1 MYDIQRFERIE
12 RRRPSRFKKILRLI
26 IFLSL
31 LIFTLNIVINTY
43 LNSKPKE
50 NGLFISPVATVKAVI
65 KKTITDIN
73 SKENSKALEEI
84 VLTQLTT
91 NKDNYAVVIKNL
103 DTGERYLL
111 NEHKVFETAS
121 LYKLWV
127 MGEVYRQIENGSLT
141 DNQIISAN
149 IEDLNRIFNIAS
161 ESAERTEGEIS
172 WPVETAV
179 KNMITVSDNY
189 SALLLSNKIKISN
202 VAQFLKDNGLTQSK
216 VGTANDSPL
225 STASD
230 IALFFE
236 KLYNEELANKEST
249 TEMISYLKDQQINTK
264 LSNLLPAESIIAH
277 KTGELGAYSHDGG
290 IVYLSKGDYIIVI
303 MSETNSQTRANTN
316 IAQISKKVYD
326 YFNK

>member
-12 RRRPSRFKKILRLI
+12 RRRPSRFKNLLRLTL
-26 IFLSL
+26 FFCL
-31 LIFTLNIVINTY
+31 LIFTLNVIINTY
-43 LNSKPKE
+43 LNSKSKE

-65 KKTITDIN
+65 KKTITNIN
-73 SKENSKALEEI
+73 AKENSKMLEEI
-84 VLTQLTT
+84 VLTELKT

-127 MGEVYRQIENGSLT
+127 MGEVYRQIENGSLSK
-141 DNQIISAN
+141 DQVLSAN

-172 WPVETAV
+172 WPVKTAV
-179 KNMITVSDNY
+179 KNMITISDNY
-189 SALLLSNKIKISN
+189 SALLLSSKIKISN
-202 VAQFLKDNGLTQSK
+202 VSQFLKTNGLIESK
-216 VGTANDSPL
+216 VGTVNDSPL
-225 STASD
+225 STAND

-236 KLYNEELANKEST
+236 KLYNEELGNKAST
-249 TEMISYLKDQQINTK
+249 AEMIQHLKNQQINTK
-264 LSNLLPAESIIAH
+264 LSNLLPKDAVIAH
-277 KTGELGAYSHDGG
+277 KTGELGAFSHDGG
-290 IVYLSKGDYIIVI
+290 IVYLGKENYVIVI
-303 MSETNSQTRANTN
+303 MSETASQTRANES
-316 IAQISKKVYD
+316 IALISKKVYD

>member
-12 RRRPSRFKKILRLI
+12 RRRPSRFKKMLRLVLFV
-26 IFLSL
+26 FLL
-31 LIFTLNIVINTY
+31 VFTLNIITNTY

-50 NGLFISPVATVKAVI
+50 NGLFISPIATVKAVI

-73 SKENSKALEEI
+73 SKENSKQLEEI
-84 VLTQLTT
+84 VLNQLKTS
-91 NKDNYAVVIKNL
+91 KGSYAVVIKNL

-127 MGEVYRQIENGSLT
+127 MGEVYRQIENGNLT
-141 DNQIISAN
+141 KDQVLAAN
-149 IEDLNRIFNIAS
+149 VEDLNRVFNIAS
-161 ESAERTEGEIS
+161 ESAERTEGGIS
-172 WPVETAV
+172 WPVQVAV
-179 KNMITVSDNY
+179 KNMITISDNY
-189 SALLLSNKIKISN
+189 SALLLSSKIKISN
-202 VAQFLKDNGLTQSK
+202 VTQFLRDNGLTESK

-236 KLYNEELANKEST
+236 KLYNEELGGKTST
-249 TEMISYLKDQQINTK
+249 TEMISYLKNQQINTK
-264 LSNLLPAESIIAH
+264 LSNLLPENSVIAH
-277 KTGELGAYSHDGG
+277 KTGELGAFSHDGG
-290 IVYLSKGDYIIVI
+290 IVYLPKGNYIIVI
-303 MSETNSQTRANTN
+303 MSETDSQTRANTN